1 MRAHPPADGPFLPAL
16 VRLAAPGLILVVF
29 QSAISI
35 ADTYFVGRLG
45 TAPLAGL
52 ALVFP
57 LVMLL
62 QMTSAGAMGGGVA
75 SAIARA
81 LGAGDRRRAR
91 ALVVHGL
98 AIALAAGLAFTAIV
112 LGFGRPIYR
121 LLGGEG
127 AALEAAL
134 EYSNVL
140 FSGAVLVWIAN
151 TLAAVL
157 RGSGDTLTPAL
168 VLVCASLLHIPLSGA
183 LVLGLGP
190 FPALG
195 IAGAALAFVS
205 AFALA
210 TLVSG
215 ACVLRRTALAP
226 RRADFGLA
234 WREFREI
241 LRVGALSSVSALQT
255 VLAAVLL
262 TGFVGR
268 HGTAALAGYGVGLR
282 LELLQIPIVFA
293 IGQALVVLVG
303 TNVGARRPERAK
315 RIAFA
320 GAAIAASACL
330 AIGAAAALFPRIW
343 IELFSSDAAVLEAAA
358 TYLRIVAPFYPFV
371 GLAVS
376 LYFAAQGAGQ
386 VAWPVAAG
394 TARLAIVAGGGF
406 ATLAAGA
413 PLWALF
419 AVIALG
425 LAVWGSF
432 TAIAVRSADWSLQR

>member
-1 MRAHPPADGPFLPAL
+1 
-16 VRLAAPGLILVVF
+16 
-29 QSAISI
+29 
-35 ADTYFVGRLG
+35 
-45 TAPLAGL
+45 
-52 ALVFP
+52 
-57 LVMLL
+57 
-62 QMTSAGAMGGGVA
+62 
-75 SAIARA
+75 
-81 LGAGDRRRAR
+81 
-91 ALVVHGL
+91 
-98 AIALAAGLAFTAIV
+98 
-112 LGFGRPIYR
+112 
-121 LLGGEG
+121 
-127 AALEAAL
+127 
-134 EYSNVL
+134 
-140 FSGAVLVWIAN
+140 
-151 TLAAVL
+151 
-157 RGSGDTLTPAL
+157 
-168 VLVCASLLHIPLSGA
+168 
-183 LVLGLGP
+183 
-190 FPALG
+190 
-195 IAGAALAFVS
+195 
-205 AFALA
+205 
-210 TLVSG
+210 
-215 ACVLRRTALAP
+215 
-226 RRADFGLA
+226 
-234 WREFREI
+234 
-241 LRVGALSSVSALQT
+241 
-255 VLAAVLL
+255 
-262 TGFVGR
+262 
-268 HGTAALAGYGVGLR
+268 
-282 LELLQIPIVFA
+282 
-293 IGQALVVLVG
+293 VLVG